1 MAHDIRYEDMTV
13 AELEQIL
20 WRDDPHTDAE
30 GLTEEEAELILRW
43 IEQKDPNYFAGLPTP
58 EEAWQHLEQRVGHLD
73 SARKRRNRAFL
84 RRRRHGVGLLVALLA
99 ALFVGALLTCYASGI
114 DPVKKVAEWTDEA
127 FQLKAEES
135 TIYMG
140 RWGDMTDEEAWDL
153 LMPTWLPEGYERSE
167 PKINRNEASVSYYV
181 EYWNSEEELLSIVI
195 RRDIVD
201 GIRVYEKDERP
212 VEEYVYEGIT
222 HYIMHNLDR
231 ITAVWIYEDY
241 ECSISG
247 PVTQEEMKQI
257 LRSVYEK

>member
-99 ALFVGALLTCYASGI
+99 ALFVGAT
-114 DPVKKVAEWTDEA
+114 
-127 FQLKAEES
+127 
-135 TIYMG
+135 
-140 RWGDMTDEEAWDL
+140 DL
-153 LMPTWLPEGYERSE
+153 LCQ
-167 PKINRNEASVSYYV
+167 
-181 EYWNSEEELLSIVI
+181 WN
-195 RRDIVD
+195 
-201 GIRVYEKDERP
+201 
-212 VEEYVYEGIT
+212 
-222 HYIMHNLDR
+222 
-231 ITAVWIYEDY
+231 
-241 ECSISG
+241 
-247 PVTQEEMKQI
+247 
-257 LRSVYEK
+257 